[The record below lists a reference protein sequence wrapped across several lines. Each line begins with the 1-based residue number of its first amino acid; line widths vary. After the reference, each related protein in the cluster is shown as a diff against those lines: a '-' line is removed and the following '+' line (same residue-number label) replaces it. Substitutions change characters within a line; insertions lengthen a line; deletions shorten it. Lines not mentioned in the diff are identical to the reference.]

1 MSNVESLINSS
12 KSSNV
17 IDMMEGYKY
26 FTESNVPITAELMK
40 KAEIKE
46 LEKILNTLTMEERAL
61 FFADVEFDWRF
72 WAMEKQRLPKVPF
85 MYWLILAGR
94 GFGKT
99 YTGANTIRLWI
110 KTNKFRY
117 CNLIG
122 RTMHDVE
129 NVMVSGPSGI
139 LTMADKNFMPVWKKK
154 DKCLEWPNGAK
165 SLFFSADEPE
175 SLRGP
180 QHSKVWADE
189 ICAWKYA
196 KEAWDMMIMGLRI
209 DSDPQVIV
217 TTTPKKKHKLLS
229 KIYHDED
236 TVLTVAKTKDN
247 PFISDKS
254 QKEYDKLYKDT
265 KLGKQELEGE
275 FDEGE
280 GDEYAIF
287 DIEAINR
294 NRVDEIPDGV
304 EIVRKIVSI
313 DPSVSNNENSDEC
326 GIILMGLGSDEKV
339 YVLKDFSGK
348 MHVSK
353 WTELAVKIFYQYEC
367 AYVVAE
373 TNQGGD
379 LVENNLKKEDPN
391 VIFRGVKAISNKNQ
405 RAAPVGGLYDQGKVC
420 HVGPSE
426 DFITLEDQM
435 SDYDPITAKK
445 SPDRMDALVWGVYDL
460 LIRNTSYAEEWLK
473 TYSNMNSNEFTNES
487 KRGKIKN
494 GSGYADE
501 WAEQINKE
509 LSDMKINELEKIFG
523 R

>member
-1 MSNVESLINSS
+1 MNNIDSLM
-12 KSSNV
+12 KSSNSAV

-26 FTESNVPITAELMK
+26 FTQDNIPITAELIK
-40 KAEIKE
+40 NKEVAE
-46 LEKILNTLTMEERAL
+46 LDKILKSLTMEERAV

-72 WAMEKQRLPKVPF
+72 WAMEKQRLPNVPF

-94 GFGKT
+94 GFGKS
-99 YTGANTIRLWI
+99 YTGSNTTRLWAS
-110 KTNKFRY
+110 TGKFRY

-139 LTMADKNFMPVWKKK
+139 LSIADKNFMPVWKKK

-229 KIYHDED
+229 RIYHDED
-236 TVLTVAKTKDN
+236 THLTTATTKDN
-247 PFISDKS
+247 PFLSDKS
-254 QKEYDKLYKDT
+254 QKEYDKIYKGT
-265 KLGKQELEGE
+265 KLGEQELEGK
-275 FDEGE
+275 FDEGDE
-280 GDEYAIF
+280 DEYAVF

-304 EIVRKIVSI
+304 EIIRKIISI

-326 GIILMGLGSDEKV
+326 GLVLMALGSDEKA
-339 YVLKDFSGK
+339 YLLKDFSGK
-348 MHVSK
+348 MHVST
-353 WTELAVKIFYQYEC
+353 WTKLAVQLYHQHGC
-367 AYVVAE
+367 AYIVAE

-379 LVENNLKKEDPN
+379 LVENNLKQEDDT
-391 VIFRGVKAISNKNQ
+391 VEFKGVKAISNKKQ
-405 RAAPVGGLYDQGKVC
+405 RAAPVGGLYDQGRVC
-420 HVGPSE
+420 HVGTPE
-426 DFITLEDQM
+426 DFTVLEDQM
-435 SDYDPITAKK
+435 SDFDPETAKD

-460 LIRNTSYAEEWLK
+460 LIKNTSYAEEWLK
-473 TYSNMNSNEFTNES
+473 TYSNMNNNEFTNAN
-487 KRGKIKN
+487 KN
-494 GSGYADE
+494 GRISNKRSYADE
-501 WAEQINKE
+501 WQQQI
-509 LSDMKINELEKIFG
+509 ELEMSNMNVSDLDKIFG